1 MSFQTPITIKGALDK
16 IQENKYLLPAIQR
29 EFVWKSW
36 QIEKLFDSL
45 INDYPIGSFLF
56 WEVKEPKNYKFYEFI
71 KKYDQR
77 ETNHNHEISLTDNR
91 EVIAIL
97 DGQQRLTALYIGL
110 LGTYT
115 EKLPYYRW
123 DNPKAFPD
131 KYLCLN
137 LLNKND
143 DEIEEDTSKYE
154 FKFCSKKE
162 IEKRDN
168 KNFWFKV
175 GDILKLGSIY
185 DITRKCIE
193 ILKEYPDEIIKNA
206 SDKLSKLHNV
216 IYNKPIINYYLE
228 EENNLDKVLNIFLR
242 LNSMGKK
249 LNYSDFLLSI
259 ATALWGE
266 KRDAREEIN
275 NLVDELNR
283 TGDGFDLDK
292 DFVLKAALYLTKKI
306 KNIRFKVDNFKK
318 ENMDLI
324 EKNWDNISESLKIS
338 LDLLRSFGYN
348 KDNLSAYTPILPVA
362 LYILENNIDYK
373 IINHSSFNEDRK
385 LIKEWI
391 IKSTLKGIFSGR
403 DISANVREIILKNES
418 NKFPLD
424 KIKEELKKIP
434 GKSIN
439 FSEEEIDNLSWNE
452 YGDNTIFSVL
462 QLLYPNLD
470 YRNKFHIDHIYPR
483 SKFNEK
489 YLKKQ
494 NVDFSQLWDSN
505 YLANLQLLEGSQNL
519 EKSNKE
525 FKDWL
530 EEQDF
535 SEEERKDY
543 FKKNYIPENIELT
556 FKNYNEFFE
565 EREKLLLKQ
574 LKKILLEKE

>member
-1 MSFQTPITIKGALDK
+1 MSFQTPITIKGTLDK
-16 IQENKYLLPAIQR
+16 IQENKYLIPAIQR
-29 EFVWKSW
+29 EFVWKSM

-123 DNPKAFPD
+123 DNPKAFSD

-137 LLNKND
+137 LLDKND

-193 ILKEYPDEIIKNA
+193 IFKEYPDEIIKNA

-242 LNSMGKK
+242 VNSMGTK
-249 LNYSDFLLSI
+249 LNYSDLLLSI
-259 ATALWGE
+259 ATAQWGE

-283 TGDGFDLDK
+283 IGDGFDLDK

-324 EKNWDNISESLKIS
+324 EENWDNIANS
-338 LDLLRSFGYN
+338 LDITLKLLKSFGYN
-348 KDNLSAYTPILPVA
+348 KDNLSAYTPVLPVA

-373 IINHSSFNEDRK
+373 IINHSSFSEDRK

-403 DISANVREIILKNES
+403 DISANIREVVLKNES
-418 NKFPLD
+418 NNFPLD

-470 YRNKFHIDHIYPR
+470 YRNNFHIDHIYPK

-494 NVDFSQLWDSN
+494 NIDVNDLWNPN
-505 YLANLQLLEGSQNL
+505 YIANLQLLEGSQNL

-565 EREKLLLKQ
+565 TREKLLLKQ

>member
-1 MSFQTPITIKGALDK
+1 MSFRDPITVEEALDK
-16 IQENKYLLPAIQR
+16 IQRNKYLLPAIQR

-45 INDYPIGSFLF
+45 MNGYPIGSFLF
-56 WEVKEPKNYKFYEFI
+56 WEITSTKDFKFYEFI

-77 ETNHNHEISLTDNR
+77 ETNHNQKIPLIDGDEI
-91 EVIAIL
+91 IAVL

-115 EKLPYYRW
+115 EKLPYHRW
-123 DNPKAFPD
+123 DSPKAFPE

-137 LLNKND
+137 LLDKD
-143 DEIEEDTSKYE
+143 DEDIEEETSKYE
-154 FKFCSKKE
+154 LKFCTKSE
-162 IEKRDN
+162 IENRDN
-168 KNFWFKV
+168 KKLWFKLN
-175 GDILKLGSIY
+175 DILKYKTEG
-185 DITRKCIE
+185 E
-193 ILKEYPDEIIKNA
+193 ILLEPLEILENCSNEIKKEAYKKLMQLFKIVNR
-206 SDKLSKLHNV
+206 DK
-216 IYNKPIINYYLE
+216 IINYYLE
-228 EENNLDKVLNIFLR
+228 KENNLDKVLNIFIR
-242 LNSMGKK
+242 MNSMGTK
-249 LNYSDFLLSI
+249 LNNSDLLLSI
-259 ATALWGE
+259 ATDQW
-266 KRDAREEIN
+266 KNKDAREEIN
-275 NLVDELNR
+275 KLVDKLNKE
-283 TGDGFDLDK
+283 GFAIDK
-292 DFVLKAALYLTKKI
+292 DFILKAALYLTKEI

-324 EKNWDNISESLKIS
+324 EENWDNISDSLKLS
-338 LDLLRSFGYN
+338 LNLLKSFGYN
-348 KDNLSAYTPILPVA
+348 KDNLSANTPILPIS
-362 LYILENNIDYK
+362 LYILEKNIDYK
-373 IINHSSFNEDRK
+373 IVNHSSFSEDRK

-403 DISANVREIILKNES
+403 DISANVREVVLKNKL
-418 NKFPLD
+418 NNFPLD

-439 FSEEEIDNLSWNE
+439 FNEEEIDNLSWNE
-452 YGDNTIFSVL
+452 YGDNTTFSVL

-470 YRNKFHIDHIYPR
+470 YRNNFHIDHIYPK

-494 NVDFSQLWDSN
+494 NIDVNDLCNPN

-535 SEEERKDY
+535 SKEERKDY

-556 FKNYNEFFE
+556 FRNYNEFFE

>member
-1 MSFQTPITIKGALDK
+1 MSFEKPLTIRETLEK
-16 IQENKYLLPAIQR
+16 IQKNEFLLPAIQR
-29 EFVWKSW
+29 EFVWKPED
-36 QIEKLFDSL
+36 IEKLFDSL
-45 INDYPIGSFLF
+45 MNGYPIGSFLF
-56 WEVKEPKNYKFYEFI
+56 WEVKDTKQYKFYKFI
-71 KKYDQR
+71 GEYNQR
-77 ETNHNHEISLTDNR
+77 ESNHNQKISLIDKK
-91 EVIAIL
+91 EIIAIL
-97 DGQQRLTALYIGL
+97 DGQQRLTALYLGL
-110 LGTYT
+110 LGTYIA
-115 EKLPYYRW
+115 KIRKKPYSTT
-123 DNPKAFPD
+123 

-137 LLNKND
+137 LLNKTL
-143 DEIEEDTSKYE
+143 EEDVIDSDYE
-154 FKFCSKKE
+154 IKFCTKEE
-162 IEKRDN
+162 IEKVDN
-168 KNFWFKV
+168 KKLWFKISNILKYKEE
-175 GDILKLGSIY
+175 GDIWLEPL
-185 DITRKCIE
+185 E
-193 ILKEYPDEIIKNA
+193 ILENYSNEIKKEANKKLMQLFKIVNRDE
-206 SDKLSKLHNV
+206 
-216 IYNKPIINYYLE
+216 IINYYLE
-228 EENNLDKVLNIFLR
+228 KENNFDKVLNIFIR
-242 LNSMGKK
+242 INNKGVK
-249 LNYSDFLLSI
+249 LNYSDLLLSI
-259 ATALWGE
+259 AIDQWGE

-275 NLVDELNR
+275 NLVDELNKM
-283 TGDGFDLDK
+283 GDGFDLDK
-292 DFVLKAALYLTKKI
+292 DFVLKAALYLTKEI

-324 EKNWDNISESLKIS
+324 EKNWDNISYSLKLS
-338 LDLLRSFGYN
+338 LDLLRSFGYSR
-348 KDNLSAYTPILPVA
+348 DNLSAYTPILPIA
-362 LYILENNIDYK
+362 LYILERNIDYK
-373 IINHSSFNEDRK
+373 IVNHSSFSEDRK
-385 LIKEWI
+385 VIKEWI

-403 DISANVREIILKNES
+403 DISTNIREIVLKNES
-418 NKFPLD
+418 NNFPLD

-494 NVDFSQLWDSN
+494 NVDFSQLWDPN

-565 EREKLLLKQ
+565 TREKLLLKQ

>member
-1 MSFQTPITIKGALDK
+1 MSFRDPITVEEALDK
-16 IQENKYLLPAIQR
+16 IQRNKYLLPAIQR

-45 INDYPIGSFLF
+45 MNGYPIGSFLF
-56 WEVKEPKNYKFYEFI
+56 WEVTSTKDFKFYEFI

-77 ETNHNHEISLTDNR
+77 ETNHNQKIPLIDGDEI
-91 EVIAIL
+91 IAVL

-123 DNPKAFPD
+123 DSPKAFPE

-137 LLNKND
+137 LLDKD
-143 DEIEEDTSKYE
+143 DEDIDEETSKYE
-154 FKFCSKKE
+154 LKFCTRSE
-162 IEKRDN
+162 IENRDN
-168 KNFWFKV
+168 KKLWFKLN
-175 GDILKLGSIY
+175 DILKYKSEG
-185 DITRKCIE
+185 E
-193 ILKEYPDEIIKNA
+193 ILLEPLEILENYSNEIKKEAYKKLMQLFKIVNR
-206 SDKLSKLHNV
+206 DK
-216 IYNKPIINYYLE
+216 IINYYLE
-228 EENNLDKVLNIFLR
+228 KENNLDKVLNIFIR
-242 LNSMGKK
+242 MNSMGTK
-249 LNYSDFLLSI
+249 LNNSDLLLSI
-259 ATALWGE
+259 ATEQW
-266 KRDAREEIN
+266 KNKDAREEIN
-275 NLVDELNR
+275 KLVDELNK
-283 TGDGFDLDK
+283 DGFAIDK
-292 DFVLKAALYLTKKI
+292 DFILRAALYLTKEI

-324 EKNWDNISESLKIS
+324 EENWDNISDSLKLS
-338 LDLLRSFGYN
+338 LNLLKSFGYN
-348 KDNLSAYTPILPVA
+348 KDNLSANTPILPIS
-362 LYILENNIDYK
+362 LYILEKNIDYK
-373 IINHSSFNEDRK
+373 IVNHSSFSEDRK

-403 DISANVREIILKNES
+403 DILANIREVVFKNES
-418 NKFPLD
+418 NNFPLD

-439 FSEEEIDNLSWNE
+439 FSEEEVDNLSWNE
-452 YGDNTIFSVL
+452 YGGSTTFSVL

-470 YRNKFHIDHIYPR
+470 YRNNFHIDHIYPK

-489 YLKKQ
+489 YLEKQ
-494 NVDFSQLWDSN
+494 GVDIKDLPYWD
-505 YLANLQLLEGSQNL
+505 YLANLQILEGTQNV

-530 EEQDF
+530 EEQNF
-535 SEEERKDY
+535 SEEEKRDY

-565 EREKLLLKQ
+565 TREKLLLKQ

>member
-1 MSFQTPITIKGALDK
+1 MSFRDPITVEETLDK
-16 IQENKYLLPAIQR
+16 IQRNKYLLPAIQR

-45 INDYPIGSFLF
+45 MNGYPIGSFLF
-56 WEVKEPKNYKFYEFI
+56 WEITSTKDFKFYEFI

-77 ETNHNHEISLTDNR
+77 ETNHNQKIPLIDGDEI
-91 EVIAIL
+91 IAVL

-115 EKLPYYRW
+115 EKLPYHRW
-123 DNPKAFPD
+123 DSPKAFPE

-137 LLNKND
+137 LLDKD
-143 DEIEEDTSKYE
+143 DEDIEEETSKYE
-154 FKFCSKKE
+154 LKFCTKSE
-162 IEKRDN
+162 IENRDN
-168 KNFWFKV
+168 KKLWFKLN
-175 GDILKLGSIY
+175 DILKYKTEG
-185 DITRKCIE
+185 E
-193 ILKEYPDEIIKNA
+193 ILLEPLEILENCSNEIKKEAYKKLMQLFKIVNR
-206 SDKLSKLHNV
+206 DK
-216 IYNKPIINYYLE
+216 IINYYLE
-228 EENNLDKVLNIFLR
+228 KENNLDKVLNIFIR
-242 LNSMGKK
+242 MNSMGTK
-249 LNYSDFLLSI
+249 LNNSDLLLSI
-259 ATALWGE
+259 ATDQW
-266 KRDAREEIN
+266 KNKDAREEIN
-275 NLVDELNR
+275 KLVDELNKE
-283 TGDGFDLDK
+283 GFAIDK
-292 DFVLKAALYLTKKI
+292 DFILKAALYLTKEI

-324 EKNWDNISESLKIS
+324 EENWDNISDSLKLS
-338 LDLLRSFGYN
+338 LNLLKSFGYN
-348 KDNLSAYTPILPVA
+348 KDNLSANTPILPIS
-362 LYILENNIDYK
+362 LYILEKNIDYK
-373 IINHSSFNEDRK
+373 IVNHSSFSEDRK

-403 DISANVREIILKNES
+403 DISANVREVVLKNEL
-418 NKFPLD
+418 NNFPLD

-439 FSEEEIDNLSWNE
+439 FNEEEIDNLSWNE
-452 YGDNTIFSVL
+452 YGDNTTFSVL

-470 YRNKFHIDHIYPR
+470 YRNNFHIDYIYPK

-494 NVDFSQLWDSN
+494 NIDVNDLCNPN

-535 SEEERKDY
+535 SKEERKDY

-556 FKNYNEFFE
+556 FRNYNEFFE

>member
-1 MSFQTPITIKGALDK
+1 MSFRDPITVEETLDK
-16 IQENKYLLPAIQR
+16 IQRNKYLLPAIQR

-45 INDYPIGSFLF
+45 MNGYPIGSFLF
-56 WEVKEPKNYKFYEFI
+56 WEITSTKDFKFYEFI

-77 ETNHNHEISLTDNR
+77 ETNHNQKIPLIDGDEI
-91 EVIAIL
+91 IAVL

-115 EKLPYYRW
+115 EKLPYHRW
-123 DNPKAFPD
+123 DSPKAFPE

-137 LLNKND
+137 LLDKD
-143 DEIEEDTSKYE
+143 DEDIEEETSKYE
-154 FKFCSKKE
+154 LKFCTKSE
-162 IEKRDN
+162 IENRDN
-168 KNFWFKV
+168 KKLWFKLN
-175 GDILKLGSIY
+175 DILKYKTEG
-185 DITRKCIE
+185 E
-193 ILKEYPDEIIKNA
+193 ILLEPLEILENCSNEIKKEAYKKLMQLFKIVNR
-206 SDKLSKLHNV
+206 DK
-216 IYNKPIINYYLE
+216 IINYYLE
-228 EENNLDKVLNIFLR
+228 KENNLDKVLNIFIR
-242 LNSMGKK
+242 MNSMGTK
-249 LNYSDFLLSI
+249 LNNSDLLLSI
-259 ATALWGE
+259 ATDQW
-266 KRDAREEIN
+266 KNKDAREEIN
-275 NLVDELNR
+275 KLVDELNKE
-283 TGDGFDLDK
+283 GFAIDK
-292 DFVLKAALYLTKKI
+292 DFILKAALYLTKEI

-324 EKNWDNISESLKIS
+324 EENWDNISDSLKLS
-338 LDLLRSFGYN
+338 LNLLKSFGYN
-348 KDNLSAYTPILPVA
+348 KDNLSANTPILPIS
-362 LYILENNIDYK
+362 LYILEKNIDYK
-373 IINHSSFNEDRK
+373 IVNHSSFSEDRK

-403 DISANVREIILKNES
+403 DISANIREVVLKNES
-418 NKFPLD
+418 NNFPLD

-452 YGDNTIFSVL
+452 YGDNTTFSVL

-470 YRNKFHIDHIYPR
+470 YRNNFHIDHIYPK

-494 NVDFSQLWDSN
+494 NIDVNDLCNPN

-556 FKNYNEFFE
+556 FRNYNEFFE

>member
-1 MSFQTPITIKGALDK
+1 MSFRDPITVEETLDK
-16 IQENKYLLPAIQR
+16 IQRNKYLLPAIQR

-45 INDYPIGSFLF
+45 MNGYPIGSFLF
-56 WEVKEPKNYKFYEFI
+56 WEITSTKDFKFYEFI

-77 ETNHNHEISLTDNR
+77 ETNHNQKIPLIDGDEI
-91 EVIAIL
+91 IAVL

-115 EKLPYYRW
+115 EKLPYHRW
-123 DNPKAFPD
+123 DSPKAFPE

-137 LLNKND
+137 LLDKD
-143 DEIEEDTSKYE
+143 DEDIEEETSKYE
-154 FKFCSKKE
+154 LKFCTKSE
-162 IEKRDN
+162 IENRDN
-168 KNFWFKV
+168 KKLWFKLN
-175 GDILKLGSIY
+175 DILKYKTEG
-185 DITRKCIE
+185 E
-193 ILKEYPDEIIKNA
+193 ILLEPLEILENCSNEIKKEAYKKLMQLFKIVNR
-206 SDKLSKLHNV
+206 DK
-216 IYNKPIINYYLE
+216 IINYYLE
-228 EENNLDKVLNIFLR
+228 KENNLDKVLNIFIR
-242 LNSMGKK
+242 MNSMGTK
-249 LNYSDFLLSI
+249 LNNSDLLLSI
-259 ATALWGE
+259 ATDQW
-266 KRDAREEIN
+266 KNKDAREEIN
-275 NLVDELNR
+275 KLVDELNKE
-283 TGDGFDLDK
+283 GFAIDK
-292 DFVLKAALYLTKKI
+292 DFILKAALYLTKEI

-324 EKNWDNISESLKIS
+324 EENWDNISDSLKLS
-338 LDLLRSFGYN
+338 LNLLKSFGYN
-348 KDNLSAYTPILPVA
+348 KDNLSANTPILPIS
-362 LYILENNIDYK
+362 LYILEKNIDYK
-373 IINHSSFNEDRK
+373 IVNHSSFSEDRK

-403 DISANVREIILKNES
+403 DISANVREVVLKNEL
-418 NKFPLD
+418 NNFPLE

-439 FSEEEIDNLSWNE
+439 FNEEEIDNLSWNE
-452 YGDNTIFSVL
+452 YGDNTTFSVL

-470 YRNKFHIDHIYPR
+470 YRNNFHIDHIYPK

-494 NVDFSQLWDSN
+494 NIDVNDLCNPN

-535 SEEERKDY
+535 SKEERKDY

-556 FKNYNEFFE
+556 FRNYNEFFE

>member
-137 LLNKND
+137 LLDKND

-242 LNSMGKK
+242 VNSMGTK
-249 LNYSDFLLSI
+249 LNYSDLLLSI
-259 ATALWGE
+259 ATAQWQE
-266 KRDAREEIN
+266 RDAREEIN
-275 NLVDELNR
+275 KLVDELNKI
-283 TGDGFDLDK
+283 GDGFDIDK
-292 DFVLKAALYLTKKI
+292 DFVLRASLYLIKEI

-324 EKNWDNISESLKIS
+324 EENWDNIANS
-338 LDLLRSFGYN
+338 LDITLKLLKSFGYN
-348 KDNLSAYTPILPVA
+348 KVNLSAYTPVLPVA

-373 IINHSSFNEDRK
+373 IINHSSFNEDRE

-391 IKSTLKGIFSGR
+391 IKSTLKRIFTGSENIAKIVR
-403 DISANVREIILKNES
+403 DVVLENGENL
-418 NKFPLD
+418 FPLK
-424 KIKEELKKIP
+424 KIKEKLKMIP
-434 GKSIN
+434 GRSIN
-439 FSEEEIDNLSWNE
+439 FSEEEVESLLDYGYYNE
-452 YGDNTIFSVL
+452 GTFLIL

-470 YRNKFHIDHIYPR
+470 YRNKFHIDHIYPK
-483 SKFNEK
+483 SKFNQK

-494 NVDFSQLWDSN
+494 NVDFSQLYDSN
-505 YLANLQLLEGSQNL
+505 YLANLQLLEGNQNI

-530 EEQDF
+530 EENL
-535 SEEERKDY
+535 SKEEKKEY
-543 FKKNYIPENIELT
+543 FKKNYIPTNIDFT
-556 FKNYNEFFE
+556 FENYNEFLL
-565 EREKLLLKQ
+565 ERDQLLLKQ

>member
-1 MSFQTPITIKGALDK
+1 MSFRDPITVEEALDK
-16 IQENKYLLPAIQR
+16 IQRNKYLLPAIQR

-45 INDYPIGSFLF
+45 MNGYPIGSFLF
-56 WEVKEPKNYKFYEFI
+56 WEITSTKDFKFYEFI

-77 ETNHNHEISLTDNR
+77 ETNHNQKIPLIDGDEI
-91 EVIAIL
+91 IAVL

-115 EKLPYYRW
+115 EKLPYHRW
-123 DNPKAFPD
+123 DSPKAFPE

-137 LLNKND
+137 LLDKD
-143 DEIEEDTSKYE
+143 DEDIEEETSKYE
-154 FKFCSKKE
+154 LKFCTKSE
-162 IEKRDN
+162 IENRDN
-168 KNFWFKV
+168 KKLWFKLN
-175 GDILKLGSIY
+175 DILKYKTEG
-185 DITRKCIE
+185 E
-193 ILKEYPDEIIKNA
+193 ILLEPLEILENCSNEIKKEAYKKLMQLFKIVNR
-206 SDKLSKLHNV
+206 DK
-216 IYNKPIINYYLE
+216 IINYYLE
-228 EENNLDKVLNIFLR
+228 KENNLDKVLNIFIR
-242 LNSMGKK
+242 MNSMGTK
-249 LNYSDFLLSI
+249 LNNSDLLLSI
-259 ATALWGE
+259 ATDQW
-266 KRDAREEIN
+266 KNKDAREEIN
-275 NLVDELNR
+275 KLVDELNKE
-283 TGDGFDLDK
+283 GFAIDK
-292 DFVLKAALYLTKKI
+292 DFILKAALYLTKEI

-324 EKNWDNISESLKIS
+324 EENWDNISDSLKLS
-338 LDLLRSFGYN
+338 LNLLKSFGYN
-348 KDNLSAYTPILPVA
+348 KDNLSANTPILPIS
-362 LYILENNIDYK
+362 LYILEKNIDYK
-373 IINHSSFNEDRK
+373 IVNHSSFSEDRK

-403 DISANVREIILKNES
+403 DISANVREVVLKNKL
-418 NKFPLD
+418 NNFPLD

-439 FSEEEIDNLSWNE
+439 FNEEEIDNLSWNE
-452 YGDNTIFSVL
+452 YGDNTTFSVL

-470 YRNKFHIDHIYPR
+470 YRNNFYIDHIYPK

-494 NVDFSQLWDSN
+494 NIDVNDLCNPN

-535 SEEERKDY
+535 SKEERKDY

-556 FKNYNEFFE
+556 FRNYNEFFE